1 MVCLSELSA
10 DSLAREA
17 SSVSWPLRSPARTRS
32 TSQHVDA
39 VINALAQQ
47 GKLAEAIEHYQQ
59 VLQIKPDHAEAR
71 ANLLQAQRALEMG
84 KEDAAHSR

>member
-1 MVCLSELSA
+1 VAIEHCPTALHPDDA
-10 DSLAREA
+10 EA
-17 SSVSWPLRSPARTRS
+17 HTNWG
-32 TSQHVDA
+32 
-39 VINALAQQ
+39 NALAQQ